1 MGASGSRQWAAAG
14 RSHESRLGSTGAT
27 SGTGRET
34 IVGGGGEHQSEKGKE
49 RIKFHLHTFQ
59 KQEVKL
65 NRLKVPPRKE
75 YIENYEAKQ
84 EREYHKSQNSGDC
97 SKKWKAASG
106 SISALVATTF

>member
-1 MGASGSRQWAAAG
+1 MN
-14 RSHESRLGSTGAT
+14 
-27 SGTGRET
+27 RE
-34 IVGGGGEHQSEKGKE
+34 K

-97 SKKWKAASG
+97 SKEWEAGLG
-106 SISALVATTF
+106 SISALVAAAFRLVTWIVVTECMYALF

>member
-1 MGASGSRQWAAAG
+1 MN
-14 RSHESRLGSTGAT
+14 
-27 SGTGRET
+27 RE
-34 IVGGGGEHQSEKGKE
+34 K

-97 SKKWKAASG
+97 TKEWKAGSG
-106 SISALVATTF
+106 SISALVAAAF